1 MKQFKYVG
9 QLSVLLTFCAGY
21 CDAATFFGGLGIFS
35 AHITSNFIVFVYD
48 LLTKADIKSWL
59 KLISLPVFLI
69 ASFTAE
75 SIYSKNKDANKLLLI
90 ESLLLLLAGGVAIVF
105 KLWHI
110 STLWDVYLCTFI
122 TVFAMSLQSAYNRLF
137 SAATYGPTTAMTG
150 NVTQLAFNLEK
161 IVKLNGP
168 VNKADLKKQA
178 VLICGFFCGAFAGSI
193 VAKEAGLA
201 ALVVPAVIILY
212 TYTELQMATKYSNS
226 VQ

>member
-75 SIYSKNKDANKLLLI
+75 SIYSKNKDANRLLLI
-90 ESLLLLLAGGVAIVF
+90 EALLLLLAGGVAIVF

-122 TVFAMSLQSAYNRLF
+122 TVFAMSLQSAYSRIF
-137 SAATYGPTTAMTG
+137 SASSYGPTTAMTG
-150 NVTQLAFNLEK
+150 NVTQLAIDLENVITK
-161 IVKLNGP
+161 RGV

-178 VLICGFFCGAFAGSI
+178 ILVCGFFCGAVVGGI
-193 VAKEAGLA
+193 VAKAAGLA

-212 TYTELQMATKYSNS
+212 TYTELEMATKYSNS
-226 VQ
+226 MR